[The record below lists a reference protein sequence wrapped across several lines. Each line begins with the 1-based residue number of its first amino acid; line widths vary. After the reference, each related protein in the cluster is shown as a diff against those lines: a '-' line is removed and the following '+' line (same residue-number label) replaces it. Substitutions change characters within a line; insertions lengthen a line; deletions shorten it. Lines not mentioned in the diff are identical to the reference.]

1 MGVKRMD
8 KIELPDWF
16 RQEIDEVA
24 QDLHNAQEAPM
35 VRQGLAQTKIAR
47 LPVWPTT
54 PPRAR
59 SE

>member
-1 MGVKRMD
+1 MY

-35 VRQGLAQTKIAR
+35 VRQGLTQTKIAR

-59 SE
+59 GE